1 MEEFMEK
8 IAPTVWPLKERTGID
23 KFIIVTLF
31 CSQCNAIKFTAFCYM
46 ARGQGTDCNAKEGN
60 PFGPF
65 WDTFNVDFV
74 KSEFYGPL
82 NYDVHHQ
89 NMAAKWSKQYPPQTT
104 PGELSMF
111 TL

>member
-1 MEEFMEK
+1 
-8 IAPTVWPLKERTGID
+8 
-23 KFIIVTLF
+23 
-31 CSQCNAIKFTAFCYM
+31 M

-65 WDTFNVDFV
+65 WDTFSVDFE

-89 NMAAKWSKQYPPQTT
+89 DMATKWNKRYPPTKY
-104 PGELSMF
+104 PGKNFLTYQIVGFFHLYFLYSF
-111 TL
+111 SFHWCSC